1 MTEVGPLVVHGGPPT
16 ATGDTPGGL
25 KLPERAGRAWRTRD
39 LRDAGAVVALGSDW
53 TIAPYDVR
61 GVLATARAP
70 LGAAA
75 SRGGLTGVQALEGC
89 TTHAALAAVE
99 SDTAGR
105 IAPGFR
111 ADLTAFALD
120 PVKAPAD
127 ELAQAPVRLTVTGG
141 QVAHRET

>member
-1 MTEVGPLVVHGGPPT
+1 M
-16 ATGDTPGGL
+16 
-25 KLPERAGRAWRTRD
+25 
-39 LRDAGAVVALGSDW
+39 VALGSDW
-53 TIAPYDVR
+53 PIPLR
-61 GVLATARAP
+61 RARRPGDRTRP

-75 SRGGLTGVQALEGC
+75 SRGGLTGLQALEGC
-89 TTHAALAAVE
+89 TTHAALAAGE

-141 QVAHRET
+141 QVAHRVA